1 MTKQDRQLLFWNTFS
16 IFYHAYFL
24 NIHLLY
30 ENLKDVKGLVDVS
43 EQDKWLRE
51 CFTWLT
57 TILLVVR
64 FILTFAGLTA
74 SVVAIYPIMTNSQ
87 PEMLMPTIIVQAINS
102 VILNLYELLLGYG
115 FLSYLFPKSTAV
127 FVVFLTKMVL
137 KITWALS
144 NL

>member
-1 MTKQDRQLLFWNTFS
+1 
-16 IFYHAYFL
+16 
-24 NIHLLY
+24 
-30 ENLKDVKGLVDVS
+30 
-43 EQDKWLRE
+43 
-51 CFTWLT
+51 
-57 TILLVVR
+57 
-64 FILTFAGLTA
+64 
-74 SVVAIYPIMTNSQ
+74 MTNSQ

-144 NL
+144 NLNYYTDQHNRLVHLNNFNIEDAQSVDLSQDSMNEFEINNLNLASN